1 LKTLLS
7 SFIAEAASG
16 FKFGTRQLL
25 QFMWLDNCFPNRKEG
40 PPSEEAYRKACLKLP
55 VEMVAEAAVET
66 HRQARSDKDELYNGM
81 RVMLVDGSRCIIP
94 RTEETIAAYGL
105 GSGTT
110 GDAYY
115 PQIYLMG
122 FMDLASGT
130 FADMDFDNGAPH
142 ERQLMLEH
150 AEENTEPT
158 LYISDAGYNGMAH
171 IYMVAR
177 TGRHILMELKMGKLV
192 EDFRKSRK
200 RSAIIEVTLTRVHL
214 LNYPGHGHLAG
225 TKFKV
230 RLVRTIGTNK
240 LRSRVLITTLL
251 EEKLYT
257 WFDLARLY
265 LQRWRIELAFR
276 HLKSQVRIEHI
287 QKKSLLRI
295 RQLLWASIVFY
306 NLAATIRN
314 NLKRPKLFPEK
325 EKIKI
330 FCFSFILNMS
340 KHFLSAAIFPQWGQ
354 KMHLQRCM
362 KAMHNCWFLYEPWRI
377 RPKICQFP
385 SSVFT
390 RCKLTQKEEEFRR
403 CEAVKEDMILLGI
416 AYGMIS
422 PKREKAA

>member
-1 LKTLLS
+1 MY
-7 SFIAEAASG
+7 SFIAEASSG
-16 FKFGTRQLL
+16 FKFGTLQLL
-25 QFMWLDNCFPNRKEG
+25 QFMWLDNCFPDRKEG

-55 VEMVAEAAVET
+55 VEMVIKAAVES
-66 HRQARSDKDELYNGM
+66 HRQARSAKDELYNGM
-81 RVMLVDGSRCIIP
+81 RVMIVDGSRCIIP
-94 RTEETIAAYGL
+94 RTKETIEAYGL

-115 PQIYLMG
+115 PQIHLEG
-122 FMDLASGT
+122 FLDLVSGT
-130 FADMDFDNGAPH
+130 FADMDFDSGAPR
-142 ERQLMLEH
+142 ERQLMIKH
-150 AEENTEPT
+150 AEKNTEST
-158 LYISDAGYNGMAH
+158 LYVSDAGFNGMAH
-171 IYMVAR
+171 VFMLGG
-177 TGRHILMELKMGKLV
+177 TGHNMLMELKMGKLV
-192 EDFRKSRK
+192 DDFRKSRK
-200 RSAIIEVTLTRVHL
+200 RSAIIEVTLTREHL
-214 LNYPGHGHLAG
+214 LNYPEHGHLAG

-251 EEKLYT
+251 DEKLYK
-257 WFDLARLY
+257 WLDLARLY

-287 QKKSLLRI
+287 KKTSLLRI
-295 RQLLWASIVFY
+295 RQLLWAAIIFY

-314 NLKRPKLFPEK
+314 SLKRPKLFPEK

-330 FCFSFILNMS
+330 FCFSFILDMS

-354 KMHLQRCM
+354 KLHLQRCV
-362 KAMHNCWFLYEPWRI
+362 KAMRNCWFLYEPWRI

-390 RCKLTQKEEEFRR
+390 RCKSTQREEEFRR

-422 PKREKAA
+422 PKREKIA